1 MRGTVIRGH
10 TLGISVGT
18 PLSIE
23 PSLNQ
28 WNDKAYEA
36 IDFAILAAR
45 LYGIKLLIPLTDNV
59 SNLTS
64 PCGHSLTSVQYNW
77 YHGGKYQFIQWAGIP
92 FSGQGAEITPPD
104 VGAFFYN
111 NTAIVNNFKTYITR
125 HLNVSMSSGRY

>member
-23 PSLNQ
+23 PALNQ
-28 WNDKAYEA
+28 WNDKAYEI

-59 SNLTS
+59 SQPLRAS
-64 PCGHSLTSVQYNW
+64 Y
-77 YHGGKYQFIQWAGIP
+77 
-92 FSGQGAEITPPD
+92 
-104 VGAFFYN
+104 
-111 NTAIVNNFKTYITR
+111 R
-125 HLNVSMSSGRY
+125 